1 MTFRPDEK
9 AWKDLVHPA
18 PVAAT
23 ADQGKAARRLMT
35 DDGFNIGILYRGN
48 RTPYQ
53 PAVGANQHRSV
64 GAGEGLRAMSKTP
77 GTPKVANLNDLLAVA
92 YQIEI
97 DAVDRYKL
105 LADQMETHNNPEL
118 VKVFRDLARAEGI
131 HGEEIR
137 RLAGDFDVAAHARE
151 IAKFERSESPE
162 EAELGSAHYLMT
174 PWHALQLS
182 LAGEKRALAYFTSIV
197 ETAKDPKVKEMAA
210 ELVEEEAE
218 HVNLVHRLLRRY
230 PKPGENWADDLD
242 PPVSQE

>member
-1 MTFRPDEK
+1 
-9 AWKDLVHPA
+9 
-18 PVAAT
+18 
-23 ADQGKAARRLMT
+23 
-35 DDGFNIGILYRGN
+35 
-48 RTPYQ
+48 
-53 PAVGANQHRSV
+53 
-64 GAGEGLRAMSKTP
+64 MSKTS
-77 GTPKVANLNDLLAVA
+77 GHPKVASLNDLLAVA

-97 DAVDRYKL
+97 DAVDRYNV

-137 RLAGDFDVAAHARE
+137 RLAGDFDVVAHARQ

-162 EAELGSAHYLMT
+162 EAELGSAHYMMT

-197 ETAKDPKVKEMAA
+197 ETAKDPKVKAMAA

-218 HVNLVHRLLRRY
+218 HVNLVHRLLLRY
-230 PKPGENWADDLD
+230 PKPSASWTDDMD
-242 PPVSQE
+242 PPVSQG

>member
-1 MTFRPDEK
+1 MSDTS
-9 AWKDLVHPA
+9 
-18 PVAAT
+18 
-23 ADQGKAARRLMT
+23 
-35 DDGFNIGILYRGN
+35 GN
-48 RTPYQ
+48 
-53 PAVGANQHRSV
+53 
-64 GAGEGLRAMSKTP
+64 
-77 GTPKVANLNDLLAVA
+77 PKVSNLNDLLAVA

-97 DAVDRYKL
+97 DAVERYND

-137 RLAGDFDVAAHARE
+137 RLAGDFDVVNHALQ
-151 IAKFERSESPE
+151 IARFRKGESPE
-162 EAELGSAHYLMT
+162 EAELESAHYMMT

-197 ETAKDPKVKEMAA
+197 ETAKDPKVKAMAA

-218 HVNLVHRLLRRY
+218 HVNLVNRLLRRY
-230 PKPGENWADDLD
+230 PEPSSSWAEDMD